1 VVSDSSGRVG
11 LVRGMKRGILPTE
24 IVACQFVAQ
33 GRTERGRLEESDL
46 ICSRQAESDAAVQA
60 FADWTD
66 QFINERDS
74 LLQGRLTAPKDS
86 RK

>member
-1 VVSDSSGRVG
+1 
-11 LVRGMKRGILPTE
+11 MKRGILPTE
-24 IVACQFVAQ
+24 IVACQFVSQ

-46 ICSRQAESDAAVQA
+46 ILSLQAESDAAMQD
-60 FADWTD
+60 FADLTD

-74 LLQGRLTAPKDS
+74 LLQRRLTAPKDS